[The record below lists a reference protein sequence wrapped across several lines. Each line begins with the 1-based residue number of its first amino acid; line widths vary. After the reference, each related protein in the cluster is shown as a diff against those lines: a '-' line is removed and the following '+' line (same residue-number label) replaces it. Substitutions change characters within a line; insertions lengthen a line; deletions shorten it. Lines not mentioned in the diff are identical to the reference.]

1 MNLKTCKT
9 CTTEKTIDQFPKN
22 KSNKDG
28 LSNDCSICRNQKN
41 RDAYKAKKERERLLN
56 PKPTARDGYKICYSC
71 KIEKLLSK
79 YGKNKHIVGGLEN
92 KCKDCRN
99 AYQKSLND
107 KKNPSKAAKRSP
119 SAPSGHKIC
128 KKCNSAKLYCDFGKT
143 KLTKDGLEGSCR
155 DCRKAK
161 RAKAAAKKQGKIAAG
176 IIRLSSKTCSK
187 CKKTLDI
194 SSFSSDASR
203 GDGYE
208 TKCKPCKRS
217 AYKSYYAENTE
228 KIAERFN
235 SNYSKNKDEIL
246 ANNRDKYKNSAK
258 IRDSRRSYD
267 AKAYKAPKRKY
278 ILYKSSAKA
287 RNIEFNLSEEQF
299 KSFWQKPCN
308 YCHSE
313 IETIG
318 IDRVDSSG
326 SYEMDNCVPCCSYC
340 NYMKND
346 LSTEAFFSHIC
357 KIQQFSEDGVLERR
371 KPRIFKTGNAKKDY
385 YLTVDG
391 KFVHYK
397 NSAKKRNIDFN
408 LSKNQFK
415 SFWQQPC
422 SYCGSTIDTI
432 GIDRI
437 DSSKAYSQSNCAP
450 CCQTCN
456 SMKNDKSEEDFKAHI
471 NLIHNHI
478 TY

>member
-28 LSNDCSICRNQKN
+28 LSSDCSICRNQKN
-41 RDAYKAKKERERLLN
+41 RDAYKAKKEKERLLN

-71 KIEKLLSK
+71 KVEKSLSK

-107 KKNPSKAAKRSP
+107 KKNSKKAARRNL

-161 RAKAAAKKQGKIAAG
+161 RAKAAAKKQGKIAVG

-208 TKCKPCKRS
+208 TKCKPCKRG
-217 AYKSYYAENTE
+217 AYKNYYAENVE
-228 KIAERFN
+228 LIAER
-235 SNYSKNKDEIL
+235 SKVRFENNREEIL
-246 ANNRDKYKNSAK
+246 AKNKKKYHGNEAFRVKEIK
-258 IRDSRRSYD
+258 RRSKYGQTFNGRFS
-267 AKAYKAPKRKY
+267 AYR
-278 ILYKSSAKA
+278 SSAKA

-326 SYEMDNCVPCCSYC
+326 SYEMDNCVPCCTYC
-340 NYMKND
+340 NYMKSD

-357 KIQQFSEDGVLERR
+357 KIQQFSEDGITENRR
-371 KPRIFKTGNAKKDY
+371 PRIFKTGNAKNDY
-385 YLTVDG
+385 HRTVDG
-391 KFVHYK
+391 KFAHYK
-397 NSAKKRNIDFN
+397 SGAKKRNIDFL
-408 LSKNQFK
+408 LSKAQFEE
-415 SFWQQPC
+415 FWQQSC
-422 SYCGSTIDTI
+422 SYCGSTINTV

-437 DSSKAYSQSNCAP
+437 DSSKPYSQSNCTP
-450 CCQTCN
+450 CCTTCN
-456 SMKNDKSEEDFKAHI
+456 SMKNDKSEKDFKRQI
-471 NLIHNHI
+471 SLV
-478 TY
+478 YRSVSC